1 MSGLL
6 LRLNEIMNVKPWTV
20 PDTAKLRPLHLPG
33 LYLLEQTAESGRED
47 GTGIFI
53 IGGVAGE

>member
-1 MSGLL
+1 
-6 LRLNEIMNVKPWTV
+6 MNVKPWTG
-20 PDTAKLRPLHLPG
+20 PDTEKLRPPKFPG

>member
-1 MSGLL
+1 
-6 LRLNEIMNVKPWTV
+6 MNVKPWTV
-20 PDTAKLRPLHLPG
+20 PDTAKLHPLHLPG